1 MLDPIHPTARRREV
15 WLLGLASAFVFTATV
30 ALSLAPFVRA
40 GTWDLGLRTSDFG
53 LLGSIL
59 IWALCA
65 ALASFVLNRTLP
77 NHDPYLLPLVYFLTG
92 WGLLLIWRLEPYFG
106 LRQAIWLI
114 IATAIMIAI
123 ILLPGDLRW
132 LRRYRYT
139 WLLGGL
145 ILTGL
150 TFIFGVNPSGFGERL
165 WLGCCGLY
173 LQPAEVLKLLLTV
186 FLASYL
192 ADRREPLFQTLPVPR
207 AELHPERS
215 PALLAGRSRRIV
227 EARPTTSARRWHYF
241 FPLLLMWSF
250 SILLLISQRDL
261 GMSTLFFA
269 VFLVML
275 YLASGRVSYVILGLS
290 LLMLAGVAGYYLFD
304 VVRLRVEAWWNPWL
318 DPSGRS
324 FQIVQSL
331 IAIANGDLLGRGPG
345 LGAPTLIPVA
355 HSDFIFS
362 TLGEEW
368 GLIGVV
374 GALGLLGFL
383 VFRGIHIAIQTRGA
397 FQQLLAGGLSALI
410 GLQAILIMGGVT
422 KLIPLTGVTLPFLSY
437 GGSSLVTYFCMIGL
451 LLRLST
457 PSRTR

>member
-1 MLDPIHPTARRREV
+1 MLDSIRTTDRRREV
-15 WLLGLASAFVFTATV
+15 GLLCVAFAFVFTATL

-40 GTWDLGLRTSDFG
+40 GTWDLALGPWPLGFGIWDLGLFG
-53 LLGSIL
+53 AIL
-59 IWALCA
+59 IWLLCTLLSTFT
-65 ALASFVLNRTLP
+65 LARTLP
-77 NHDPYLLPLVYFLTG
+77 DHDPYLLPLVYFLSG

-114 IATAIMIAI
+114 IATILMIAI
-123 ILLPGDLRW
+123 VLLPGDLRW

-139 WLLGGL
+139 WLFGGL
-145 ILTGL
+145 ILTAL

-192 ADRREPLFQTLPVPR
+192 ADRREPLFQTVPLPSPPSPKSLVPN
-207 AELHPERS
+207 PQS
-215 PALLAGRSRRIV
+215 
-227 EARPTTSARRWHYF
+227 WHYF
-241 FPLLLMWSF
+241 FPLLLMWGF

-290 LLMLAGVAGYYLFD
+290 LLALAAVAGYYLFD

-331 IAIANGDLLGRGPG
+331 IAFANGDLLGRGPG

-374 GALGLLGFL
+374 GAIGLQGILI
-383 VFRGIHIAIQTRGA
+383 FRGIHIAIQTRGA
-397 FQQLLAGGLSALI
+397 FQQLLAGGLAALI
-410 GLQAILIMGGVT
+410 GLQALLIMGGVT

-437 GGSSLVTYFCMIGL
+437 GGSSLVTHFCMIGL
-451 LLRLST
+451 LLRLSSH
-457 PSRTR
+457 SRVR

>member
-1 MLDPIHPTARRREV
+1 MLPD
-15 WLLGLASAFVFTATV
+15 
-30 ALSLAPFVRA
+30 
-40 GTWDLGLRTSDFG
+40 
-53 LLGSIL
+53 
-59 IWALCA
+59 
-65 ALASFVLNRTLP
+65 
-77 NHDPYLLPLVYFLTG
+77 HDPYLLPLVYFLTG

-106 LRQAIWLI
+106 LRQAVWLI
-114 IATAIMIAI
+114 IATAVMIAV

-145 ILTGL
+145 ILTAL
-150 TFIFGVNPSGFGERL
+150 TLFFGVNPSGFGERL

-192 ADRREPLFQTLPVPR
+192 ADRREPLFQTPPI
-207 AELHPERS
+207 PNS
-215 PALLAGRSRRIV
+215 TNS
-227 EARPTTSARRWHYF
+227 SASTISTPQWQYF
-241 FPLLLMWSF
+241 FPLLLMWGF

-275 YLASGRVSYVILGLS
+275 YLASGRMSYVIIGFS
-290 LLMLAGVAGYYLFD
+290 LLALAGVAGYYLFD

-331 IAIANGDLLGRGPG
+331 IAFANGDLLGRGPG

-374 GALGLLGFL
+374 GAISLLSLL
-383 VFRGIHIAIQTRGA
+383 VFRGVHIAIQTRGA
-397 FQQLLAGGLSALI
+397 FQQLLAGGLAALI
-410 GLQAILIMGGVT
+410 GLQALLIMGGVI
-422 KLIPLTGVTLPFLSY
+422 KFIPLTGVTLPFLSY
-437 GGSSLVTYFCMIGL
+437 GGSSLVTHFCMIGL

-457 PSRTR
+457 PPRTR